1 MFSSDATAE
10 EIRQFDQL
18 EYELDKKGLM
28 DYYHQLG
35 GKKSGLKKFLI
46 EGLISSSSPDI
57 SLELIK
63 NDSELKLT
71 EDEWEYA
78 RKIAF
83 ERLKKQ
89 MIEEYAVTE
98 DEMDSDDVKEY
109 FETMGFSDFVK
120 NKTDTER

>member
-1 MFSSDATAE
+1 MTMFSKDVTDE
-10 EIRQFDQL
+10 EYGEFMYQL
-18 EYELDKKGLM
+18 EKEDLIE
-28 DYYHQLG
+28 YYRQQG
-35 GKKSGLKKFLI
+35 WEKSGLKRFLI
-46 EGLISSSSPDI
+46 NGLVHSSSPVI